1 MKKSLFLISVTFFL
15 LILTSCW
22 ISPNT
27 KDYEI
32 VEGIYYFHDFE
43 TMKSVI
49 IPKINSSFT
58 DWHWNSDTFDKKYD
72 EYLGNINYNEDDRK
86 YLKDSDY
93 YYAVRNSKSGNKVQ
107 TKQKKTISGEYF
119 WITEK
124 NGNAVVFYQN

>member
-1 MKKSLFLISVTFFL
+1 MKKSLFLISVTLFL

-32 VEGIYYFHDFE
+32 IDGIYYFYDYE

-49 IPKINSSFT
+49 VPKINSSFT
-58 DWHWNSDTFDKKYD
+58 DWHWNSEMFDQKYK
-72 EYLGNINYNEDDRK
+72 EYLGNMNPNGDDK
-86 YLKDSDY
+86 QYLKDSDY
-93 YYAVRNSKSGNKVQ
+93 YYAVRNEKSGNKIQ
-107 TKQKKTISGEYF
+107 TKQGRTITGEYF

-124 NGNAVVFYQN
+124 YSDAVIFYQN